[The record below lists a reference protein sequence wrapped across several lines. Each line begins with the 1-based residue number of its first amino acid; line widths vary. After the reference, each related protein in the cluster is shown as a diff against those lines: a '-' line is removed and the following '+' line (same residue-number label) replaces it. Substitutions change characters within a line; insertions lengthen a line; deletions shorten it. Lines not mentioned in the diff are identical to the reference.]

1 MSEIRFFSREC
12 YLRGYKDAAL
22 KKQDAVEKV
31 RWAKKAKEKMIKDI
45 QADGP
50 IILLAQTAEFTLWDN
65 RPLQSIMIESL
76 PNGTTINMD
85 YELFENFRECMDQMK
100 DYEWK
105 RVDVKDFIDEEDCD
119 CDECKA
125 KKKEM
130 VN

>member
-1 MSEIRFFSREC
+1 MSGQRFFSREC
-12 YLRGYKDAAL
+12 YLRGDSNKVQ
-22 KKQDAVEKV
+22 KKHDAVEKV

-50 IILLAQTAEFTLWDN
+50 VILLAETKEFTIWDN

-85 YELFENFRECMDQMK
+85 YELFENFRDCMDQMK

-105 RVDVKDFIDEEDCD
+105 RVDVKDFVEDCD
-119 CDECKA
+119 CDECRE

-130 VN
+130 IN